1 MKTRVGRV
9 VLGLMGFAAACV
21 AALLPLLAESGQP
34 RERELVLV
42 AREMAFYEDGSG
54 PPNPTI
60 RLFLGERLRV
70 TLVNDDP
77 GVDHD
82 FALPAWS
89 MATPVLRGPSKAT
102 MIVQAPETPGRTEYV
117 CSLHGSM
124 MTGVLEVIASG
135 AASKR

>member
-9 VLGLMGFAAACV
+9 VLGLTGFAAACV
-21 AALLPLLAESGQP
+21 AALLPLLAESRQP
-34 RERELVLV
+34 RELVLV

-60 RLFLGERLRV
+60 RLFPGERLRV
-70 TLVNDDP
+70 RLVNDDP

-82 FALPAWS
+82 LTLPEWS
-89 MATPVLRGPSKAT
+89 MATPVLRGPSEAT

-124 MTGVLEVIASG
+124 MTGVLEVIAPG